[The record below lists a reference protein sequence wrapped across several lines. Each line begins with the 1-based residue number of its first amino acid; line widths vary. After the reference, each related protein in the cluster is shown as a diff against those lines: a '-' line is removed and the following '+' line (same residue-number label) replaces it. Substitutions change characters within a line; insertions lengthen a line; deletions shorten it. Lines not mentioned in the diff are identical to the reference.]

1 MLEFL
6 GVLNLCWRMHV
17 ISNNCGNTIHINH
30 CILWRPEV
38 IKYIPETRIWIRTG
52 SKILA
57 QVEVKIR
64 RNGFRR
70 RASAMHFSTRD
81 LNVARTANGEF
92 AKEIREAVKSGKSDK
107 DRQRRDRRLLYK
119 CGNGNR
125 REATS
130 RKIRLWRKME
140 QGFSKDKWCGV
151 MCIHT
156 NVLFSGYPQPIELQ
170 TSEIVST
177 TFNLTPLSGVIY
189 FPFDPNSSVFYFI
202 TPNEGTDRSQYYS
215 SPCQVICVYLV

>member
-1 MLEFL
+1 
-6 GVLNLCWRMHV
+6 
-17 ISNNCGNTIHINH
+17 
-30 CILWRPEV
+30 
-38 IKYIPETRIWIRTG
+38 
-52 SKILA
+52 
-57 QVEVKIR
+57 
-64 RNGFRR
+64 
-70 RASAMHFSTRD
+70 MHFSTG
-81 LNVARTANGEF
+81 NPNAAQTANGEF
-92 AKEIREAVKSGKSDK
+92 VKEIREAVKSGKSDK
-107 DRQRRDRRLLYK
+107 DRDRRLLYK
-119 CGNGNR
+119 CGNENR
-125 REATS
+125 RGATS

-202 TPNEGTDRSQYYS
+202 MRHGREPMEVTINPRSAKQFLFIRFSNKKWVTFNVFVEITLLKTEHHYAFNFIDYYVPHS
-215 SPCQVICVYLV
+215 LSASCHYTFWET